1 MRPAAAAALA
11 FACAV
16 QAARF
21 EFTEV
26 HMAVPVRIVVHAAGE
41 GEARAAARSAF
52 DRVKAWDDALTDWRA
67 DSDAMRLPQRAG
79 ESATVT
85 GRLAAAL
92 ELGDRCSTATSG
104 ALDPAIGRLTRLW
117 REARRA
123 GTRPDAAA
131 LASAREACGRAAW
144 AWDRAASRFTACRD
158 GVRMDFGAIGQGLAA
173 DDALAAL
180 REAGCPAA
188 LVDVSGD
195 IAIGAPPPDEVGW
208 RIEVEPEFDGQP
220 AELLLLHD
228 CGVSTSGD
236 RGQRAKVDGLTVSHI
251 LDPATG
257 EPLRTPRQA
266 TVVARDA
273 ATADALATA
282 LCVVDAPAAADLA
295 SKFGAQARLDRMPAE
310 GGVQPLEG
318 WLTLRRASSSRGSGP
333 SAPEAPRP
341 SPASEASGPPCSP
354 ARPSR

>member
-1 MRPAAAAALA
+1 
-11 FACAV
+11 
-16 QAARF
+16 
-21 EFTEV
+21 
-26 HMAVPVRIVVHAAGE
+26 MAVAVRIVLHAD
-41 GEARAAARSAF
+41 GEAQARSAARSAF

-67 DSDAMRLPQRAG
+67 DSDAMRLPQSAG
-79 ESATVT
+79 ESTTVG
-85 GRLAAAL
+85 GRLATAL
-92 ELGDRCSTATSG
+92 EVGDRFSKATEG

-123 GTRPDAAA
+123 GTRPEAAA
-131 LASAREACGRAAW
+131 LAAARAACGRAAW
-144 AWDRAASRFTACRD
+144 SWEGDTRRFSARRD

-195 IAIGAPPPDEVGW
+195 IAIGAPPPGEAGW
-208 RIEVEPEFDGQP
+208 RIRIEPEFDTQP
-220 AELLLLHD
+220 ADDLLLHD

-236 RGQRAKVDGLTVSHI
+236 RGQRAQVSGRTVSHI

-257 EPLRTPRQA
+257 EPLPTPRQA
-266 TVVARDA
+266 TVVAIDA
-273 ATADALATA
+273 TSADALATA
-282 LCVVDAPAAADLA
+282 LCVLDAARAAGLA
-295 SKFGAQARLDRMPAE
+295 RTFHAAARLDRAPTD
-310 GGVQPLEG
+310 GGIQPLPG
-318 WLTLRRASSSRGSGP
+318 WADLRRASSSPAAAP

-341 SPASEASGPPCSP
+341 STASEASGPPCSP